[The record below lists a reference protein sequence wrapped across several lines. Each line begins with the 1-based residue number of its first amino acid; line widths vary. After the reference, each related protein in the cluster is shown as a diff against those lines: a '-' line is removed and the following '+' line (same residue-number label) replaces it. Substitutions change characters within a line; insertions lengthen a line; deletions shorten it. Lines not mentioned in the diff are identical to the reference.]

1 MISALKNKLIITL
14 TALII
19 ASVCLY
25 FFIPGCEYFIA
36 GLIFIYVVVAIHYLQ
51 LIKNSKYSEFIE
63 KKLGYLR
70 FVKFILLVV
79 LYLLWPSE
87 YRQMMS
93 AALKIRDAHP
103 EQKIFDG
110 EVEPPM
116 PALYTIKPNHVGID
130 QNKNGIR
137 DDVDVWINRTG
148 KNYNERMVMRQY
160 ARSIEN
166 LIVNCDQKNGQE
178 LQNKIDNWTM
188 GDACSNRLLNKKLIS
203 EDFNE
208 KMRKVIYGNFIAR
221 CWDHWNKYAPMFNF
235 DSSSTNPYINCKFEI
250 KK

>member
-1 MISALKNKLIITL
+1 MSSAFKNKLIISFAVLLVT
-14 TALII
+14 
-19 ASVCLY
+19 SFCLH
-25 FFIPGCEYFIA
+25 FFVPGTEYFIT
-36 GLIFIYVVVAIHYLQ
+36 GLIFTYLAVSIHFLLLENNLKYLE
-51 LIKNSKYSEFIE
+51 YIE
-63 KKLGYLR
+63 KRRGYLR
-70 FVKFILLVV
+70 YVGIVFIAS
-79 LYLLWPSE
+79 LYFLWPSE

-93 AALKIRDAHP
+93 TALKIRDAHP
-103 EQKIFDG
+103 EQKVFDG

-116 PALYTIKPNHVGID
+116 PALYIIVPDQLGID

-137 DDVDVWINRTG
+137 DDVDIWINRTG
-148 KNYNERMVMRQY
+148 KNYNERMAMRQY
-160 ARSIEN
+160 ARSIES

-178 LQNKIDNWTM
+178 LQNKIDDWTM

-235 DSSSTNPYINCKFEI
+235 DSSTNNPYSNCKF
-250 KK
+250 KVYQ